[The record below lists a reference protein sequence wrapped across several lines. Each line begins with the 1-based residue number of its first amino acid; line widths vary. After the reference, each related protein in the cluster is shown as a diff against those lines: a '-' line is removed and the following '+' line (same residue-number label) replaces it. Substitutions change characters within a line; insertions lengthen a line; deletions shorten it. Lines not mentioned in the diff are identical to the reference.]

1 MEYKDRI
8 TELARFD
15 PWYQRCLKDVQEKE
29 QAFLAIHEM
38 LTEEQQLQLDLRL
51 VHHHREALRMS
62 YEDSDASHQIPYHPD
77 ERHLQEDSYLLRH
90 NTEVRRTHVPERLFP

>member
-8 TELARFD
+8 AELARFD

-38 LTEEQQLQLDLRL
+38 LTEEQQLQLDRYIAA
-51 VHHHREALRMS
+51 REELEHAL
-62 YEDSDASHQIPYHPD
+62 IPIAYHLGRG
-77 ERHLQEDSYLLRH
+77 E
-90 NTEVRRTHVPERLFP
+90 